1 MNLFCAFTSVLVAA
15 RSDSWCELVCE
26 IEWWIHNSKE
36 ARRAGCWNGLTT
48 AYSNTLLRVVVLE
61 SFVDV
66 VKKIDGLVSFYG
78 AQVEIPGSLVA
89 NWSIFMKSV
98 KNRKS
103 DAAQALLLLGADPN
117 MTYDPWRESAYVY
130 AAENNLVDIVKAM
143 TLCGADIFQTDD
155 RSHNALV
162 AAVRNG
168 HLEVAKHILDHG
180 MTPDW
185 YTFTDH
191 KTLLHWAVNN
201 RTTTSTAM
209 IKFLLDDGANPHLR
223 SYKNGTFSYDKPG
236 DGFTP
241 LEFLM
246 AQANESSNTTPFDQD
261 DIVIVNANAKL
272 LKNRMEEDVANRNL
286 AFCMVS
292 IGRLSSDPKCL
303 LASLCGEPSLLH
315 VIMDKVVESFDI
327 DHPEGALPPNVKTTG
342 MATTVA

>member
-1 MNLFCAFTSVLVAA
+1 
-15 RSDSWCELVCE
+15 
-26 IEWWIHNSKE
+26 
-36 ARRAGCWNGLTT
+36 
-48 AYSNTLLRVVVLE
+48 
-61 SFVDV
+61 
-66 VKKIDGLVSFYG
+66 LVSFYG

-130 AAENNLVDIVKAM
+130 AAENDLVDIVKAM
-143 TLCGADIFQTDD
+143 TLCGADIFQIDD
-155 RSHNALV
+155 RGHNALV
-162 AAVRNG
+162 VAVRKGNV
-168 HLEVAKHILDHG
+168 EIAKHLLENG
-180 MTPDW
+180 MSPNW
-185 YTFTDH
+185 YTITDH

-209 IKFLLDDGANPHLR
+209 IKFLLDAGANPHVR
-223 SYKNGTFSYDKPG
+223 KYKNECFMLDSPG

-246 AQANESSNTTPFDQD
+246 DQENKYSNTTPFDQD
-261 DIVIVNANAKL
+261 EIVIVNANAKL

-292 IGRLSSDPKCL
+292 IERLSSDPKCL